1 MHAPS
6 PVHHH
11 RPHHRHAITHHHSSS
26 SLFHLVCFFFHLSLL
41 SLWWGPWNA
50 ECCGPTFL
58 PVDVSMINR
67 PLTRTRKYIY
77 NSAGSCTGSRN
88 KVTIIMELGSVN
100 LSLVFYEEWM
110 TGRPAWSAKLEYTIL
125 WSKLASEYIK
135 VLDWTGK
142 DCMSFNVYCIFHYY
156 WWEPTIVYIIT
167 NQD

>member
-1 MHAPS
+1 MHTVHICHQQNSCIISIHRSYIYGVIIPNPCILRLCFSMGWVRKHHACTITSPPPPPPS
-6 PVHHH
+6 PSRYHTPPFVILSF
-11 RPHHRHAITHHHSSS
+11 PSC
-26 SLFHLVCFFFHLSLL
+26 LLFFFHLSLL

-100 LSLVFYEEWM
+100 LS
-110 TGRPAWSAKLEYTIL
+110 
-125 WSKLASEYIK
+125 
-135 VLDWTGK
+135 
-142 DCMSFNVYCIFHYY
+142 
-156 WWEPTIVYIIT
+156 
-167 NQD
+167 